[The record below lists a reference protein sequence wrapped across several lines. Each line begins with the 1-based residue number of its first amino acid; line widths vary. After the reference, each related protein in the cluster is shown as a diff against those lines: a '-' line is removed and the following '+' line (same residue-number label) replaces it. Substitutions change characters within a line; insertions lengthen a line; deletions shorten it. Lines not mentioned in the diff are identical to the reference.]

1 MHGYVNSF
9 KKAYISRSM
18 LKSTNISSTNNKN
31 YQQESLGF
39 SIPKFSNALSVLD
52 ICSLISSFGY
62 SFKLANRY
70 PRRRAKLNYN
80 TAQTSQGN
88 LKNLKS
94 DSNYSNI

>member
-52 ICSLISSFGY
+52 YVLWSVHLVTV
-62 SFKLANRY
+62 
-70 PRRRAKLNYN
+70 LN
-80 TAQTSQGN
+80 
-88 LKNLKS
+88 
-94 DSNYSNI
+94 